1 MRGFPIAHL
10 GVLGVGLICAAVYDL
25 TRRRVPNPIS
35 GFVFATGIGI
45 NCFDNGIGAAL
56 SGFAAAAVM
65 ILALYAPW
73 RAGGIGG
80 GDVKLAA
87 AVGAWVGLSHL
98 IWFVLVT
105 VAVGGVV
112 AAGCYLAAR
121 SSTRAEVRANL
132 ILAGLHG
139 ELPPVPSHKLGHPSV
154 PYAVAIAA
162 GAAVALLA
170 A

>member
-1 MRGFPIAHL
+1 MTPLPIAHL
-10 GVLGVGLICAAVYDL
+10 GVLGLGLICAAIYDL

-45 NCFDNGIGAAL
+45 NWFDNGVVAAL
-56 SGFAAAAVM
+56 SGFAAAVVM

-80 GDVKLAA
+80 GDVKLAG

-98 IWFVLVT
+98 LWFVLVT
-105 VAVGGVV
+105 VAAGGLV
-112 AAGCYLAAR
+112 AAGVYLTSR
-121 SSTRAEVRANL
+121 PSTRAEVRANL
-132 ILAGLHG
+132 VLAGLHQD
-139 ELPPVPSHKLGHPSV
+139 LPPVPSHRLGHPSV
-154 PYAVAIAA
+154 PYAVAITA

-170 A
+170 T